1 MVITVLQ
8 VQKGAPV
15 GLLLGTDI
23 LSHLGFKFSR
33 LEKDEELTDLLVKAK
48 SGLSTL
54 VTKGVTMSDGLV
66 DAEKTVTLVIRNQ
79 GVEPVLLEEGKVI
92 GHLQSN

>member
-1 MVITVLQ
+1 VVITVLQ

-54 VTKGVTMSDGLV
+54 VTKGVTDGSVNVGLCTT
-66 DAEKTVTLVIRNQ
+66 DSAR
-79 GVEPVLLEEGKVI
+79 
-92 GHLQSN
+92 